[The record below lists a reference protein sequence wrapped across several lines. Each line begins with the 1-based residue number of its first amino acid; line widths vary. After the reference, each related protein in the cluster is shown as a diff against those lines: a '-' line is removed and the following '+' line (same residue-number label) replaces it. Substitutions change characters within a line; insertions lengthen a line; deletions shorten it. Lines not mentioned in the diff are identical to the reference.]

1 MKKRFAIGLI
11 LGFLLAI
18 SSAWATQSSA
28 AVSTGKDQQIT
39 IGVYDYA
46 QAGSEVLP
54 RAEHVTDGMLQNAG
68 VYIAWLSCSADE
80 SSPRNAGCANLAGP
94 LKITLH
100 IVPGS
105 KKERLS
111 KNRDAFGLA
120 VEEGAGEFACDTWVF
135 YDQIRLAAASTGLD
149 LPQILGSVIAHELG
163 HLLLGAN
170 SHSRTGLMCARW
182 SRKELLAADLG
193 ELSFSDSERARIR
206 NSVVARQIALQAA
219 Q

>member
-1 MKKRFAIGLI
+1 MKTRLAVGLV
-11 LGFLLAI
+11 LGSLLAV
-18 SSAWATQSSA
+18 SSVPARQSSA
-28 AVSTGKDQQIT
+28 AGSSDEDQKIT

-54 RAEHVTDGMLQNAG
+54 RAELVTDRMLQNAG
-68 VYIAWLSCSADE
+68 VYIAWLSCSGDE

-94 LKITLH
+94 MKITLH
-100 IVPGS
+100 IVPES

-111 KNRDAFGLA
+111 KNSDAFGLA
-120 VEEGAGEFACDTWVF
+120 VEGGAGEFACDAWVF
-135 YDQIRLAAASTGLD
+135 YDQINKAAASTGLS
-149 LPQILGSVIAHELG
+149 LPQLLGSVIAHELG

-193 ELSFSDSERARIR
+193 KLSFSNPECARIR
-206 NSVVARQIALQAA
+206 NALVARRQGLQAA
-219 Q
+219 R

>member
-1 MKKRFAIGLI
+1 MKTRRAVGLV
-11 LGFLLAI
+11 LGFLLAV
-18 SSAWATQSSA
+18 SAALARQSSA
-28 AVSTGKDQQIT
+28 ASSSDEDQKIT

-46 QAGSEVLP
+46 QAASEVLT
-54 RAEHVTDGMLQNAG
+54 RAERVTDGMLQNAG

-80 SSPRNAGCANLAGP
+80 SSPRNAGCSNLAGP

-111 KNRDAFGLA
+111 KNSDAFGLA
-120 VEEGAGEFACDTWVF
+120 VEGGAGEFACDAWVF
-135 YDQIRLAAASTGLD
+135 YDQIKKAAASTGLS
-149 LPQILGSVIAHELG
+149 LPQILGGVIAHELG

-193 ELSFSDSERARIR
+193 ELGFSDSERARIR
-206 NSVVARQIALQAA
+206 NSVVARQKALQAA
-219 Q
+219 R